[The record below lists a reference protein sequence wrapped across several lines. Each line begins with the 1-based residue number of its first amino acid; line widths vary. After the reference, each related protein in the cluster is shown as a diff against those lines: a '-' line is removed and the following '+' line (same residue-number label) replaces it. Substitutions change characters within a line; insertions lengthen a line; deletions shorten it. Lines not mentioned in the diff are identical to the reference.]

1 MKFTFAAVISAIVAV
16 AAAQQN
22 LLRDLQ
28 VEQAPIA
35 LLTSSVAFMPVEP
48 ALAVREGALSRMFGL
63 SRWSSSVNKLQQET
77 NRWNERCQVSYE
89 RSFYR
94 VDTSFSKTRKPLP
107 G

>member
-22 LLRDLQ
+22 C